1 MLQELELEDQSAR
14 FESEVGGIDF
24 DYRSPAH
31 MRADEVVCSRDG
43 SMVDGDSSFHWR
55 PALFQPAGELPVG
68 YSACEDVHEV
78 DAVNSVVSAFLL
90 TFAGLFPIVN
100 PFEATPFFLGLTAG
114 LSTAERTVLARK
126 TAINGFALLLGSMVL
141 GPWLLE
147 FFGIELP
154 VVRIA
159 GGLVV
164 TALGWKLLS
173 QESWSDHGSGGVQ
186 PGQPRKVGSFYP
198 LTMPLTV
205 GPGSMSVAITIGSR
219 NPDTQLH
226 LTALALHA
234 IGALLGV
241 AAIAFTIY
249 IAYRFAESFA
259 RLLGATGLEVMV
271 RLSAFILMCI
281 GIEIIWTGY
290 SALIAPH

>member
-1 MLQELELEDQSAR
+1 
-14 FESEVGGIDF
+14 
-24 DYRSPAH
+24 
-31 MRADEVVCSRDG
+31 
-43 SMVDGDSSFHWR
+43 
-55 PALFQPAGELPVG
+55 
-68 YSACEDVHEV
+68 
-78 DAVNSVVSAFLL
+78 VNSVLSAFLL

-100 PFEATPFFLGLTAG
+100 PLEAAPFFLGLTAG
-114 LSTAERTVLARK
+114 LSTAERSILARRA
-126 TAINGFALLLGSMVL
+126 AINGFALLLGSMVL
-141 GPWLLE
+141 GPRLLE

-173 QESWSDHGSGGVQ
+173 QESWSDHGSADVRRESGS
-186 PGQPRKVGSFYP
+186 KVGSFYP

-219 NPDTQLH
+219 KPEAEIH
-226 LTALALHA
+226 LADLALHA
-234 IGALLGV
+234 IGALAGV
-241 AAIAFTIY
+241 AAIAVTIY
-249 IAYRFAESFA
+249 IAYRFAEHFA
-259 RLLGATGLEVMV
+259 RLLGASGLEVVV

-290 SALIAPH
+290 QALTALH